1 MRKLYAVLLG
11 LSLTFG
17 VVSVIFAQDA
27 PKKEETKKK
36 KKKKT
41 TEEKKQG

>member
-1 MRKLYAVLLG
+1 MRKLYAMLLG
-11 LSLTFG
+11 LSLAFG
-17 VVSVIFAQDA
+17 VVSVAFSQDA

-41 TEEKKQG
+41 TEEKKG

>member
-17 VVSVIFAQDA
+17 VVSVAFGQDT
-27 PKKEETKKK
+27 KKEETKKK

-41 TEEKKQG
+41 SEPKKEG